1 MINELTNDAKSK
13 MAKSVEFLKNEFM
26 RMRVGRASTAMV
38 EDVQVNVYESQ
49 MTLKE
54 VATISVPDGRTIV
67 IQPWDK
73 SNMGTIEK
81 SLLAA
86 NLGLTPINDG
96 KVIRINLPPL
106 TEERR
111 KEFVK
116 QLKKM
121 GEDSK
126 VTIRNLR
133 RDFIEKAKK
142 GEKFTEDEKKKYED
156 SIQKLTDQFSK
167 EIDKLVENK
176 TKEIMS
182 L

>member
-1 MINELTNDAKSK
+1 MNELINEAKSK
-13 MAKSVEFLKNEFM
+13 MEKSVEFLKNEFM
-26 RMRVGRASTAMV
+26 RLRVGRATTMMV
-38 EDVQVNVYESQ
+38 EDVKITVYESQ

-54 VATISVPDGRTIV
+54 VATLSVPDGRTIV

-73 SNMGTIEK
+73 SNMGEIEK

-96 KVIRINLPPL
+96 RVIRINLPPL

-111 KEFVK
+111 KEYVK

-126 VTIRNLR
+126 VTLRNLR
-133 RDFIEKAKK
+133 RDFLEKGKK
-142 GEKFTEDEKKKYED
+142 GSKFSEDEKKKYED

-167 EIDKLVENK
+167 EVDKLVENK